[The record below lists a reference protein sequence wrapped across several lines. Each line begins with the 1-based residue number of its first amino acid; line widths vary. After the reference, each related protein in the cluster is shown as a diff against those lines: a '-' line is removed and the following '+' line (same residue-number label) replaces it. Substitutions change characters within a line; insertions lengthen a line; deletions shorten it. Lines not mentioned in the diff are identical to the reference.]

1 MFARRLAA
9 YEQDYSS
16 TYTLPPATAGTMRP
30 TYTGI
35 AASVSLTSADN
46 SAATSVSANANVNAA
61 VAGAL
66 ASDDGT
72 SGSGVNLSALMRNS
86 WIIIGM
92 LGGVLVLLLA
102 VLVSTSKANRRTR
115 EYRPLGGY
123 TDSAP
128 YGQ

>member
-9 YEQDYSS
+9 YQQDYSS
-16 TYTLPPATAGTMRP
+16 TYTLPPPTAGTVRP
-30 TYTGI
+30 TYTGTV
-35 AASVSLTSADN
+35 ASVSLTSADS
-46 SAATSVSANANVNAA
+46 SATVTVSANASVNAA
-61 VAGAL
+61 VAGAF
-66 ASDDGT
+66 ASDDVT
-72 SGSGVNLSALMRNS
+72 SASGVNLSALMRNS

-92 LGGVLVLLLA
+92 LGGVLVLLIA